1 MGRLAPLVA
10 IAALAFS
17 QAAAAQNPDTPPCIV
32 SQAALVVRADF
43 AKLGC
48 QNADDAACLCT
59 KDNFSFGV
67 RDCGAHCGSNDDN
80 VRRFLLGSFCAA
92 YARRH
97 LIRHAELANR
107 LHSAAVYSGHIYHT
121 ADLVYFGR
129 RGIKP
134 FQTSTSASVT
144 SSPVTDSPPSSTSVD
159 AEMSGSTGGSSQAS
173 VIGIGVGV
181 GAAVVALAGVV
192 ICLLLRSRKQ
202 KPRQS
207 MEISKP
213 LPGSGRAYAG
223 RERGSFEKHGN
234 DIEMTSHR
242 YEDMVPRQQPRTMAL
257 QRAGMHPGIF
267 SFLFMAG
274 G

>member
-10 IAALAFS
+10 IAVLAFT
-17 QAAAAQNPDTPPCIV
+17 QAAAQSPDTPPCIPACAN
-32 SQAALVVRADF
+32 QVRADF

-80 VRRFLLGSFCAA
+80 VRRFLLGSFCAGVF
-92 YARRH
+92 
-97 LIRHAELANR
+97 
-107 LHSAAVYSGHIYHT
+107 SAQASPT
-121 ADLVYFGR
+121 AA
-129 RGIKP
+129 
-134 FQTSTSASVT
+134 SSVT
-144 SSPVTDSPPSSTSVD
+144 PAVSSSQTVSTQPSSTSVASTTQPASSTSAAVSSSSTTSASSTSSATSSAVTAVPPSGTSVE
-159 AEMSGSTGGSSQAS
+159 AEASGSTGGSSQAS

-181 GAAVVALAGVV
+181 GAAVVAIAGVV
-192 ICLLLRSRKQ
+192 ICLMLRSRKE

-242 YEDMVPRQQPRTMAL
+242 YEDMVPRQQPRTMV
-257 QRAGMHPGIF
+257 
-267 SFLFMAG
+267 
-274 G
+274 

>member
-10 IAALAFS
+10 IAVLAFS
-17 QAAAAQNPDTPPCIV
+17 QAAAQNSDTPACIPACAN
-32 SQAALVVRADF
+32 QVRADF

-48 QNADDAACLCT
+48 QNADDAKCLCN

-80 VRRFLLGSFCAA
+80 VRRFLLGSFCAGVFSSQPTPA
-92 YARRH
+92 ATSSATSATSSSQAVSTQPSST
-97 LIRHAELANR
+97 LTTSTTQSTSST
-107 LHSAAVYSGHIYHT
+107 SAAVASSS
-121 ADLVYFGR
+121 
-129 RGIKP
+129 
-134 FQTSTSASVT
+134 STSVSATSSAT
-144 SSPVTDSPPSSTSVD
+144 SSPVTDAPPSSTSVD
-159 AEMSGSTGGSSQAS
+159 AEVSGTTSGSSQTSATG
-173 VIGIGVGV
+173 IGIGVGV
-181 GAAVVALAGVV
+181 GAAVVAIAGIV

-223 RERGSFEKHGN
+223 REHGSFEKHGN

-242 YEDMVPRQQPRTMAL
+242 YEDMVPRQQPRTMV
-257 QRAGMHPGIF
+257 
-267 SFLFMAG
+267 
-274 G
+274 